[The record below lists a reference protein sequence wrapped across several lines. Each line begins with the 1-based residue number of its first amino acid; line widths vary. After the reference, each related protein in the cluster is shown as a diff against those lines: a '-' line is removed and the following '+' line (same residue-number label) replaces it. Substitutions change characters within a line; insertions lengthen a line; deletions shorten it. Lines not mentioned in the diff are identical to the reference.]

1 MDQSL
6 LGDDVVA
13 SSTAAAGAP
22 RAPTRPPG
30 GAPGPSSTS
39 SGALA
44 ACRLED
50 RVASALL
57 ATSSRESPVAGAK
70 NRRTVGFP
78 CGLALAEG
86 TLLRRSLVTRGV
98 PEPALTTARRAG
110 PRPRPP
116 AGGFS
121 GRQSDGTQPGP
132 LQLPRSRWHPPHR

>member
-6 LGDDVVA
+6 LGGDVVA

-22 RAPTRPPG
+22 MAPTRPPG

-57 ATSSRESPVAGAK
+57 
-70 NRRTVGFP
+70 
-78 CGLALAEG
+78 EG
-86 TLLRRSLVTRGV
+86 TLLRRSLVARGV

-110 PRPRPP
+110 PRPQPP

-121 GRQSDGTQPGP
+121 GRQSDGTPPGP
-132 LQLPRSRWHPPHR
+132 LQLPRTEMADQPRSRWHPPHH